1 MIQHSFSTGT
11 IVVVDLDNFKAC
23 TAKKG
28 WTRYTPNPITA
39 LLTQKIQQIISVQFG
54 TLLWGLNEQ
63 EGTEESLL
71 YFSCGIN
78 EIYDTFEA
86 LRLEILALAQKE
98 EATTS
103 LSIGM
108 AYGPVTSLKRATNNR
123 CNTLQKDLT
132 RVLAYKALYKAKK
145 TGGNQIMI

>member
-1 MIQHSFSTGT
+1 MIKQQTSFGT

-39 LLTQKIQQIISVQFG
+39 LLTQRIQQIISVQFG

-86 LRLEILALAQKE
+86 LRLEILTLARKE
-98 EATTS
+98 DAPTS

-108 AYGPVTSLKRATNNR
+108 AYGPVTSLKHAINNR
-123 CNTLQKDLT
+123 RSTLQKDST
-132 RVLAYKALYKAKK
+132 RILAYKALHKAKK
-145 TGGNQIMI
+145 LGGNKITI